1 MDGGIH
7 ATHPHPDDSNTRSTI
22 TLFGGATTRGMHV
35 TTPDE
40 PQTAAT
46 DTTSDAAGPAPAEPA
61 AAAGAEP
68 EKRRRGRPKGSTSTA
83 RRTRVIELTLTVSGS
98 ADGEWQA
105 DLKRG
110 ADWVA
115 RALPVSAVAVTR
127 AAAEL
132 HAELAGPIEEVVTAA
147 RTEREARVA
156 ALEAELEQA
165 RQALAEF
172 A

>member
-1 MDGGIH
+1 M
-7 ATHPHPDDSNTRSTI
+7 
-22 TLFGGATTRGMHV
+22 
-35 TTPDE
+35 TTPDDPRPE
-40 PQTAAT
+40 TPTAT
-46 DTTSDAAGPAPAEPA
+46 PTSADGGDPADS
-61 AAAGAEP
+61 GAEAAP
-68 EKRRRGRPKGSTSTA
+68 RRRGRPKGSTSTA
-83 RRTRVIELTLTVSGS
+83 RRTRLIELTLTVSGS

-110 ADWVA
+110 TDWIA
-115 RALPVSAVAVTR
+115 RALPLTATAVIR

-132 HAELAGPIEEVVTAA
+132 HADLAGPIEEVVSAA

-165 RQALAEF
+165 RKALEEF

>member
-1 MDGGIH
+1 M
-7 ATHPHPDDSNTRSTI
+7 
-22 TLFGGATTRGMHV
+22 
-35 TTPDE
+35 TTPDDPRPE
-40 PQTAAT
+40 TPTAT
-46 DTTSDAAGPAPAEPA
+46 PDSAE
-61 AAAGAEP
+61 AGADTGAEVAAP
-68 EKRRRGRPKGSTSTA
+68 RRRGRPKGSTSTA
-83 RRTRVIELTLTVSGS
+83 RRTRLIELTLTVSGS

-110 ADWVA
+110 TDWIA
-115 RALPVSAVAVTR
+115 RALPVTATAVTR

-132 HAELAGPIEEVVTAA
+132 HADLAGPIEEIVSAA

-165 RQALAEF
+165 RKALAEF

>member
-1 MDGGIH
+1 
-7 ATHPHPDDSNTRSTI
+7 
-22 TLFGGATTRGMHV
+22 V

-40 PQTAAT
+40 PQTVDPAGTPSAAA
-46 DTTSDAAGPAPAEPA
+46 DTPAAGDAAAP
-61 AAAGAEP
+61 
-68 EKRRRGRPKGSTSTA
+68 RRRGRPKGSTA

-110 ADWVA
+110 ADWVV
-115 RALPVSAVAVTR
+115 RALPVTAAAVTR

-132 HAELAGPIEEVVTAA
+132 HADLAEPIEEVVGAA
-147 RTEREARVA
+147 RAEREARVA

-165 RQALAEF
+165 RKALAEL

>member
-1 MDGGIH
+1 M
-7 ATHPHPDDSNTRSTI
+7 
-22 TLFGGATTRGMHV
+22 
-35 TTPDE
+35 TTPDDPRPE
-40 PQTAAT
+40 TPTATPDSAT
-46 DTTSDAAGPAPAEPA
+46 PGSAEAGADTGADSGAEA
-61 AAAGAEP
+61 AAP
-68 EKRRRGRPKGSTSTA
+68 RRRGRPKGATSTA
-83 RRTRVIELTLTVSGS
+83 RRTRLIELTLTVSGS

-110 ADWVA
+110 TDWIA
-115 RALPVSAVAVTR
+115 RALPVTATAVVR

-132 HAELAGPIEEVVTAA
+132 HADLAAPIEEVVSAA

-165 RQALAEF
+165 RKALAEF

>member
-1 MDGGIH
+1 M
-7 ATHPHPDDSNTRSTI
+7 
-22 TLFGGATTRGMHV
+22 
-35 TTPDE
+35 TTPDD
-40 PQTAAT
+40 PQAGDPTAAPT
-46 DTTSDAAGPAPAEPA
+46 DPG
-61 AAAGAEP
+61 AAAGNDPGDGTGAEAP
-68 EKRRRGRPKGSTSTA
+68 RRRGRPKGSTSTA

-115 RALPVSAVAVTR
+115 RALPVTATAVIR

-132 HAELAGPIEEVVTAA
+132 HADLAAPIEEVVSAA

-165 RQALAEF
+165 RKALAEF

>member
-1 MDGGIH
+1 M
-7 ATHPHPDDSNTRSTI
+7 
-22 TLFGGATTRGMHV
+22 
-35 TTPDE
+35 TTPDDPRPE
-40 PQTAAT
+40 NPTATPGAAESGA
-46 DTTSDAAGPAPAEPA
+46 DTGPEA
-61 AAAGAEP
+61 AAP
-68 EKRRRGRPKGSTSTA
+68 RRRGRPKGSTSTA
-83 RRTRVIELTLTVSGS
+83 RRTRLIELTLTVSGS

-110 ADWVA
+110 TDWIA
-115 RALPVSAVAVTR
+115 RALPVTATAVTR

-132 HAELAGPIEEVVTAA
+132 HADLAGPIEEVVSAA

-165 RQALAEF
+165 RKALEEF